1 MLHKSPRPATGVK
14 RNNLVHKW
22 QAILPVVASMI
33 DTRHASH
40 PSAPAPIPLRRPEHA
55 PQFATRALR
64 TFIVD
69 DSRAIQGTLKTA
81 LEDLVPVTVVGTA
94 GDELTAA
101 DWLAA
106 HAAECD
112 LILLDICLRFGTG
125 LGLLEQKAFKAFLG
139 KCVVFT
145 NHASPELEKRCRTLG
160 ADAVLSKGTGF
171 GALLSYCDE
180 LAKDER
186 AKDSFRYSIKPFFS
200 A

>member
-1 MLHKSPRPATGVK
+1 MLHKSHHPAVGV
-14 RNNLVHKW
+14 RHDNVVSKW
-22 QAILPVVASMI
+22 QSILPVVASMI

-40 PSAPAPIPLRRPEHA
+40 PPIPTSIQRQQPLNESR
-55 PQFATRALR
+55 FATRTLR
-64 TFIVD
+64 TFIVE

-101 DWLAA
+101 DWLAV
-106 HAAECD
+106 HADRCD

-125 LGLLEQKAFKAFLG
+125 LGLLGREVFKSFRG

-180 LAKDER
+180 LARDER
-186 AKDSFRYSIKPFFS
+186 AKDSLRYSTKPFFS

>member
-1 MLHKSPRPATGVK
+1 MLHKSPRPTTGFG
-14 RNNLVHKW
+14 RNGVARKW
-22 QAILPVVASMI
+22 QSILPVVASMI
-33 DTRHASH
+33 DARQASH
-40 PSAPAPIPLRRPEHA
+40 RSAPTSIAQQRALNEPR
-55 PQFATRALR
+55 FATQVLR

-69 DSRAIQGTLKTA
+69 DSRVIQGTLKTA

-94 GDELTAA
+94 GDELAAA

-106 HAAECD
+106 HAGECD
-112 LILLDICLRFGTG
+112 LILLDICLRVGTG
-125 LGLLEQKAFKAFLG
+125 FGVLEQKAFKAFRG

-145 NHASPELEKRCRTLG
+145 NHASPELEKRCKTLG
-160 ADAVLSKGTGF
+160 ADAVLSKSTGF

-180 LAKDER
+180 LARDER